1 MQEEQLKHL
10 EKGIHED
17 FVNGDKDAGELA
29 DIRRRAEALL
39 KKRGLTALDPKML
52 EHIDTSIKIDKSE
65 IPDWSEL
72 ANKANDI

>member
-1 MQEEQLKHL
+1 MGKYKYSTSEQETLKVLKMQEEQLKHL

-39 KKRGLTALDPKML
+39 KKAWAYSAR
-52 EHIDTSIKIDKSE
+52 S
-65 IPDWSEL
+65 
-72 ANKANDI
+72 

>member
-1 MQEEQLKHL
+1 MGKYKYSTSEQETLKVLKMQEEQLKHL

-39 KKRGLTALDPKML
+39 KSVGLLHQIL
-52 EHIDTSIKIDKSE
+52 RC
-65 IPDWSEL
+65 
-72 ANKANDI
+72 

>member
-39 KKRGLTALDPKML
+39 KKAWAYSAR
-52 EHIDTSIKIDKSE
+52 S
-65 IPDWSEL
+65 
-72 ANKANDI
+72 